1 MIQAINGVAIKTIN
15 MSYEQYRPNS
25 FSYLPLVVKNLLIIN
40 GLFFLATIVMQSQG
54 MNLSDTLGLHYPLS
68 EKFRPYQFI
77 TYMFMHG
84 SFMHL
89 FFNMFA
95 LWMFG
100 NTLENLWG
108 PKRFLTY
115 YLITGMGAA
124 LIHYIVVFFQIQ
136 DTIDFVNAYI
146 ANPSL
151 ENFQLFLNSE
161 HFNMVSQ
168 DMIDHFN
175 AIVPT
180 SYNHAITANNEQKAL
195 QISVDYMQRYKTDFL
210 NAPVVVGASGSV
222 FGILLAFGMLF
233 PNTMLYIY
241 FAIPIKAKWFVILYG
256 ALELFSGLK
265 ASSGDNVA
273 HFAHLGGMLFGF
285 IMIKYWQKSGNRFY

>member
-1 MIQAINGVAIKTIN
+1 
-15 MSYEQYRPNS
+15 MSYQQFRPNS
-25 FSYLPLVVKNLLIIN
+25 FNILPLVVKNLLIIN
-40 GLFFLATIVMQSQG
+40 GLLFLSTLAMETQFGIDLG
-54 MNLSDTLGLHYPLS
+54 NILGLHFPLS
-68 EKFRPYQFI
+68 NDFRPYQLI

-100 NTLENLWG
+100 NTLENYWG

-115 YLITGMGAA
+115 YLITGIGAA
-124 LIHYIVVFFQIQ
+124 FCHYAIVYIEMKPAL
-136 DTIDFVNAYI
+136 DYIENYI

-151 ENFQLFLNSE
+151 QEFQNFIDPAQLKMNSQE
-161 HFNMVSQ
+161 AVNHYNDLIPRAFSQ
-168 DMIDHFN
+168 
-175 AIVPT
+175 AIA
-180 SYNHAITANNEQKAL
+180 SNNLKEAL
-195 QISVDYMQRYKTDFL
+195 LISVDYMQIYKADLL
-210 NAPVVVGASGSV
+210 NAPVVLGASGSV

-233 PNTMLYIY
+233 PNKLLYIY

-256 ALELFSGLK
+256 AAELYSGL
-265 ASSGDNVA
+265 ANNSGDNVA

-285 IMIKYWQKSGNRFY
+285 FLIKYWQKNSNKIY

>member
-1 MIQAINGVAIKTIN
+1 
-15 MSYEQYRPNS
+15 MSYQQFRPNS
-25 FSYLPLVVKNLLIIN
+25 FNILPLVVKNLLIIN
-40 GLFFLATIVMQSQG
+40 GLLFLSTLAMETQFGIDLG
-54 MNLSDTLGLHYPLS
+54 NILGLHFPLS
-68 EKFRPYQFI
+68 NDFRPYQLI

-100 NTLENLWG
+100 NTLENYWG

-115 YLITGMGAA
+115 YLITGIGAA
-124 LIHYIVVFFQIQ
+124 FCHYAIVYIEMKPAL
-136 DTIDFVNAYI
+136 DYIENYI

-151 ENFQLFLNSE
+151 QEFQNFIDPAQLKMNSQE
-161 HFNMVSQ
+161 AVNHYNDLIPRAFSQ
-168 DMIDHFN
+168 
-175 AIVPT
+175 AIA
-180 SYNHAITANNEQKAL
+180 SNNLKEAL
-195 QISVDYMQRYKTDFL
+195 LISVDYRQIYKADLL
-210 NAPVVVGASGSV
+210 NAPVVLGASGSV

-233 PNTMLYIY
+233 PNTLLYIY

-256 ALELFSGLK
+256 AAELYSGL
-265 ASSGDNVA
+265 ANNSGDNVA

-285 IMIKYWQKSGNRFY
+285 FLIKYWQKNSNKIY

>member
-1 MIQAINGVAIKTIN
+1 
-15 MSYEQYRPNS
+15 MSYQQYRPQS
-25 FSYLPLVVKNLLIIN
+25 FNILPPVVKNLLIIN
-40 GLFFLATIVMQSQG
+40 GLFFLATLVIGTQFG
-54 MNLSDTLGLHYPLS
+54 IDLTDILGLHYFVS
-68 EKFRPYQFI
+68 GEFQPYQLI

-100 NTLENLWG
+100 NTLENFWG

-115 YLITGMGAA
+115 YIITGIGAA
-124 LIHYIVVFFQIQ
+124 ICHYSIIYFQNQ
-136 DTIDFVNAYI
+136 PTIDLINAYLS
-146 ANPSL
+146 NPNIEDFQSFL
-151 ENFQLFLNSE
+151 SSDNFK
-161 HFNMVSQ
+161 MGSQ
-168 DMIDHFN
+168 TAIDHYNELIPTAYSQALSTNN
-175 AIVPT
+175 AD
-180 SYNHAITANNEQKAL
+180 EAL
-195 QISVDYMQRYKTDFL
+195 RISVEYMQIYKADFL
-210 NAPVVVGASGSV
+210 NAPVIVGASGSV

-256 ALELFSGLK
+256 AAELYSGI
-265 ASSGDNVA
+265 ANNAGDNVA

-285 IMIKYWQKSGNRFY
+285 ILIKYWQNSGKMFS